1 MRIFI
6 ILPFLALSVLAFP
19 AFADTFDTFYIIT
32 GEQPVELRVTRQNQR
47 VSSYSLVKGRTVELA
62 LYEKVCSS
70 SNDSEYEVGIKNRTA
85 ISLKRSYPCYNYTPS
100 NEKKGTLSEKFAIT
114 LRWFKKKLRLE
125 LLESNVRKQVIAEGR
140 EDGDIDISKSQ
151 YPVLK
156 LNFDNDDDIEV
167 VKLTVIQNNQIIN
180 EIIVQGN
187 SISRTDLK
195 IGQIYLIEMI
205 EADNSIAVSQRF
217 KIVK

>member
-1 MRIFI
+1 MKLFLILLFI
-6 ILPFLALSVLAFP
+6 LQFFALSAF
-19 AFADTFDTFYIIT
+19 AADTFDTFYIIT